1 LIDKMVSQRHQLVRL
16 TEAGWRGLLVGPDWD
31 EQALECL
38 GHWAQQDLPLVVTR
52 QGEDSS
58 AGLALGLPAPLRWQ
72 RRRLAMRVP
81 LSALRCVDQF
91 PAAIEITGLLPLAQQ
106 EGWRQ
111 QCAAL
116 SSHCSSLRVYG
127 SYGWQAITGLDCIG
141 PESDL
146 DLLLNPEDQAAADLL
161 ATMLRGQ
168 PFELPRLDGEFLFA
182 NGTAVA
188 WREWLRWRAGE
199 TRQILVK
206 RLAGASLESSC

>member
-1 LIDKMVSQRHQLVRL
+1 MVSQRHQLVRL

-116 SSHCSSLRVYG
+116 SSHCSSSRVYG